1 MKPPSPSEGLTAG
14 PMQGWEVGVFYD
26 PEKTLKGGNNKQSKE
41 QAMEVPVPRA
51 GRGGVTASSSVSSHC
66 SRPAS
71 GNSPGR
77 RAARAGGGLRGR
89 AGGRQRRLG
98 CSVLRE
104 PLRSGCSSQ
113 VAPPGLPSLQSLN
126 VGTKF
131 VNQKI
136 VHEAADKKIVY
147 LGF

>member
-77 RAARAGGGLRGR
+77 RAARAGGREAEEAGLLCAQGAAALRLQLPGCTARPAIPPIPECGDQICQPENSARGCR
-89 AGGRQRRLG
+89 
-98 CSVLRE
+98 
-104 PLRSGCSSQ
+104 
-113 VAPPGLPSLQSLN
+113 
-126 VGTKF
+126 
-131 VNQKI
+131 
-136 VHEAADKKIVY
+136 
-147 LGF
+147 